1 MRIEISIV
9 KIMFLLLICLINASC
24 QSKKD
29 DYELDQALKLAGDNR
44 VELEKLLKHYEN
56 DSLKLEAAEFLIR
69 NMPRQYSVLSW
80 GVDSCKSIIKN
91 AIQIGY
97 LSDSAKLEGQTKLQA
112 PKEIVLDIE
121 IITAKYLIEN
131 IDLSFKVWKDNPW
144 NHKLS
149 FDNFCE
155 SILPYRIEDEPLSN
169 WRQLYYNRYKP
180 ILDSLYQGDDAV
192 VACDSLCKYLTK
204 EGFFYNTDFSLP
216 HYAADFL
223 LESRFGTCRDG
234 CDIGVYVMRALGI
247 PVAIDILPYS
257 PEYQLGHLWNVMYD
271 IKTDKWLPFWY
282 TQFSP
287 ERNDNFTDGRKKG
300 KVYRKCYG
308 IQLESSYPD
317 KRNRRMKDVTAE
329 YFGENRVE
337 IKIEA
342 PKASSKTPAY
352 LGVFSSSG
360 WRLVTS
366 GYLDKK
372 NNVAIFEDLEPRVI
386 YQPLY
391 IIDNQLQH
399 FNYPFMMLDNE
410 NVRFFEPNKKEKQKV
425 ILKRK
430 YPLRQSTVNYRHNM
444 LGAIIEG
451 SSDSRFRNPQIIYE
465 IEDTIRANFNKVS
478 TQTKTPYRYIRYS
491 SASDKRLEMGEVEFL
506 REDDSRI
513 SVVKITS
520 NTKLFRQQPHF
531 NVENCIDGDPLSFYS
546 HHELGKS
553 IFFEFEQPESIY
565 KIVFI
570 PRNDDNFIRVG
581 DEYELFYN
589 DGIDGWKSLGTQIA
603 SSITLIYNNVPSGA
617 LFWLKNKTR
626 GREEQAFSY
635 ENNRQRFGTFD
646 EYENRIIIE

>member
-9 KIMFLLLICLINASC
+9 KIMFVLLICLISTSC
-24 QSKKD
+24 QSNKD
-29 DYELDQALKLAGDNR
+29 DYDLNQALEFAGDNR

-56 DSLKLEAAEFLIR
+56 DSLKLEAAQFLIR
-69 NMPRQYSVLSW
+69 NMPGQYSVSSY

-112 PKEIVLDIE
+112 PKEVVLDIE

-144 NHKLS
+144 NDRLS

-169 WRQLYYNRYKP
+169 WRQMYYNRYKP

-204 EGFFYNTDFSLP
+204 EGLFYNTDFSLP
-216 HYAADFL
+216 HFDAEFL

-271 IKTDKWLPFWY
+271 IKTEKWLPFWY

-287 ERNDNFTDGRKKG
+287 ERNDNFTDERKKG

-308 IQLESSYPD
+308 IQLENSYPD

-337 IKIEA
+337 IKIEV
-342 PKASSKTPAY
+342 PKASSKTPVY

-386 YQPLY
+386 YQPLC

-399 FNYPFMMLDNE
+399 FNYPFMMLNNE
-410 NVRFFEPNKKEKQKV
+410 NVRFFEPNKQQKQKV

-430 YPLRQSTVNYRHNM
+430 YPLRQSTANYRHNM
-444 LGAIIEG
+444 LKAIIEG
-451 SSDSRFRNPQIIYE
+451 SSNSRFRNPQIIYE

-478 TQTKTPYRYIRYS
+478 TQSKTPYRYIRYS
-491 SASDKRLEMGEVEFL
+491 SASDKRLEMGEIEFL
-506 REDDSRI
+506 REDDSRV

-520 NTKLFRQQPHF
+520 NSEMFRQQPHF

-553 IFFEFEQPESIY
+553 IFFEFEQAESIY
-565 KIVFI
+565 KIIFI

-603 SSITLIYNNVPSGA
+603 SSVTLQYNNVPSGA
-617 LFWLKNKTR
+617 LFWLKNKSR
-626 GREEQAFSY
+626 GREEQVFSY

-646 EYENRIIIE
+646 EYEKRVIIE